1 MKYMLI
7 TILILAS
14 CSTEKRCANHLK
26 KAKELG
32 CLTMDTVT
40 KYDTIV
46 GFSVDTIF
54 MADSFTSVDTFTLFK
69 DNIKT
74 KTIVNW
80 KDRVVYQNVTKDTTI
95 IETKY
100 VATTTTQYKD
110 KMPWWAYFLM
120 GFLALIVLGLAF
132 SKK

>member
-1 MKYMLI
+1 MKYLLI

-14 CSTEKRCANHLK
+14 CSTEKRCTNHLK
-26 KAKELG
+26 KAKQLG
-32 CLTMDTVT
+32 CLTTDTIT

-54 MADSFTSVDTFTLFK
+54 KGDTFTSTDTFTLVK

-74 KTIVNW
+74 TTVVNW

-100 VATTTTQYKD
+100 VATTITKYKE
-110 KMPWWAYFLM
+110 KLPVWAYFLM
-120 GFLALIVLGLAF
+120 GFLALVVIGLAF

>member
-1 MKYMLI
+1 MKYLLI

-54 MADSFTSVDTFTLFK
+54 MADSFTSVDTFILIK
-69 DNIKT
+69 DNVKT
-74 KTIVNW
+74 KTVINW
-80 KDRVVYQNVTKDTTI
+80 KDRIVYQSVLKDTTI
-95 IETKY
+95 VETNYTEFGKWDSLPFS
-100 VATTTTQYKD
+100 TNKLFNQHILC
-110 KMPWWAYFLM
+110 MISI
-120 GFLALIVLGLAF
+120 LILID
-132 SKK
+132 